1 MAPIFSPS
9 SSSLNPSSLLPPDF
23 IPHTASGL
31 PSAACYSG
39 RLIWRR
45 SKYKN
50 QNSAI
55 GHYSSEGHE
64 PIYLG
69 GELLGSGRREALVEM
84 TVTAFYFPAMASG
97 AAPLQ
102 KGQSKGA
109 ISALK
114 RAVMGSPCQP
124 QQVHV
129 SVVGRDH
136 MRVTWITVDK
146 QVPSTVEYGKEPGR
160 YEDKATGEHTSYKFM
175 SYTSGKI
182 HHVKIGPLE
191 PDTTYYYTCGGH
203 AAEFSMKTPPATFP
217 VEFAVVGDLGRT
229 SLTKLNLE
237 HVNRS
242 NYDVFLLP
250 GDLSYADCDQPSWD
264 KFGRLVEPLASSRPW
279 MVTEGNHEMEC
290 IFVRGSNDFK
300 AYNARWRMPYEE
312 SGSPSN
318 LYYSFDVAGAHVVM
332 LGSYAE
338 FMPRSAQH
346 RWLINDLARVDRK
359 RTPWLIVCLHD
370 PWYNTNY
377 AHSGEGEDM
386 RKAMEGLLYKAR
398 VDVVFAG
405 HVHAYERFTRV
416 YNNNADPRG
425 PVYITIGTGG
435 NHEGLEL
442 NFKTPG
448 SRLSLYREAQ
458 HGHGRLRIVDERRAH
473 WSWHRI
479 NDSEEQPADEVW
491 LDNLAS

>member
-217 VEFAVVGDLGRT
+217 VEFAVVGDMGQT
-229 SLTKLNLE
+229 DWTKSTLQGLE
-237 HVNRS
+237 S
-242 NYDVFLLP
+242 KDYDLLLLP
-250 GDLSYADCDQPSWD
+250 GDLSYANSTQPLWD
-264 KFGRLVEPLASSRPW
+264 SFGRLVEPLASRRPW
-279 MVTEGNHEMEC
+279 MTTEGNHEKESYL
-290 IFVRGSNDFK
+290 VGEAESFK
-300 AYNARWRMPYEE
+300 AYNARWLMPHKQ
-312 SGSPSN
+312 SASTSN
-318 LYYSFDVAGAHVVM
+318 LYYSFDVAGAHVMM
-332 LGSYAE
+332 LSSSTEFRSGSDQYA
-338 FMPRSAQH
+338 
-346 RWLINDLARVDRK
+346 WLVTDLARIDRTM
-359 RTPWLIVCLHD
+359 TPWVFVSLHT
-370 PWYNTNY
+370 PWYNTNDGRQGD
-377 AHSGEGEDM
+377 GEGM
-386 RKAMEGLLYKAR
+386 RAAMEELLYKAR

-405 HVHAYERFTRV
+405 HIHAYERFV
-416 YNNNADPRG
+416 
-425 PVYITIGTGG
+425 
-435 NHEGLEL
+435 
-442 NFKTPG
+442 
-448 SRLSLYREAQ
+448 RLC
-458 HGHGRLRIVDERRAH
+458 
-473 WSWHRI
+473 
-479 NDSEEQPADEVW
+479 
-491 LDNLAS
+491 